1 MRQHQTQ
8 HIKRALA
15 PVCAGFT
22 AALRLWLAA
31 LAILH
36 ASETASLKASTSK
49 ALTEAKPQT
58 PFTSTRSSPFFY
70 PLLCCFNVGFLSGDR
85 GLGEFLRANLNV
97 LGFETLNS
105 SVDNFG

>member
-31 LAILH
+31 FAILH
-36 ASETASLKASTSK
+36 ASETASLKPSTSK
-49 ALTEAKPQT
+49 AVTEAKSQHLSQAHVVLPL
-58 PFTSTRSSPFFY
+58 FY

-85 GLGEFLRANLNV
+85 GLVEFLRADLNV

-105 SVDNFG
+105 SVDNLG